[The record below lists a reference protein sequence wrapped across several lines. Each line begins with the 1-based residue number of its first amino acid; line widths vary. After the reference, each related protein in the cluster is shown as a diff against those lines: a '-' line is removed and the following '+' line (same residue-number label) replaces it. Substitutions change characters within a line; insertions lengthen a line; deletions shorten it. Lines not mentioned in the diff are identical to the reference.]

1 MQIDRLKPL
10 VGFDHAFDCLDLI
23 GEWKHLGNLGKS
35 AHSHP
40 SHPICLV
47 VMDALFGHLEANDY
61 LKSIHAKAIDT
72 GGEMVSCIEVEEAV
86 LKALG
91 DQHPELY
98 AVAFAVPH
106 TLLQEAVGL
115 AMVMPSK
122 TRPDLAELHHALA
135 PLLPPFKWPADERIF
150 EAKLNHDC
158 MMDASI
164 PIPCQPAGHN
174 QERWA
179 RYCMRGN
186 KDESKFSLVYKSIIS
201 SAKQRA

>member
-1 MQIDRLKPL
+1 MCAHKWKPKFQQPPAPASGSYPHPVNSRHEKKRRKTTEAAKFPHQL
-10 VGFDHAFDCLDLI
+10 RKEGHI
-23 GEWKHLGNLGKS
+23 G
-35 AHSHP
+35 
-40 SHPICLV
+40 
-47 VMDALFGHLEANDY
+47 
-61 LKSIHAKAIDT
+61 AKT
-72 GGEMVSCIEVEEAV
+72 
-86 LKALG
+86 
-91 DQHPELY
+91 
-98 AVAFAVPH
+98 
-106 TLLQEAVGL
+106 
-115 AMVMPSK
+115 
-122 TRPDLAELHHALA
+122 
-135 PLLPPFKWPADERIF
+135 DERIF